1 MKRCFYVLA
10 VVHWREGER
19 EKGERASECVC
30 ESESVYCAI
39 INMPYWF
46 NVCLCL
52 CFWAADLNILFMSPC
67 MCVCACVSV
76 CVHVSVYACVCVC
89 VCLRVC
95 VHACACASVCA
106 SVCACACVCL
116 RTCVCACAFQDT
128 SSVKAKPC
136 HLV

>member
-67 MCVCACVSV
+67 MSVCACVSV
-76 CVHVSVYACVCVC
+76 CVHVSVYVCVCVCACVCVC
-89 VCLRVC
+89 MPAHVRLCVRLCVRVRVC
-95 VHACACASVCA
+95 VYARVYVRVLSKTPAV
-106 SVCACACVCL
+106 
-116 RTCVCACAFQDT
+116 
-128 SSVKAKPC
+128 
-136 HLV
+136 